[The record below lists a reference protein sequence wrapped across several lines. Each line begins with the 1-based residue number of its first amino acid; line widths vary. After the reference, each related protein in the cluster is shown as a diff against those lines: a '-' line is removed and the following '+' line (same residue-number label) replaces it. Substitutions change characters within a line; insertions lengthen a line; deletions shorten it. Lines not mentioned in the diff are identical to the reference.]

1 MLIIRNEQI
10 EAMSSYQVERFLT
23 DCLDFKKQFWPET
36 DSDLSAKELNEK
48 VRKIVSKADGYGIK
62 EEELVL
68 RFLNLEYA
76 LGPDFDSSGQYD
88 WVPGILADENINSLD
103 KIEQLEEKAEQ
114 VLSE

>member
-1 MLIIRNEQI
+1 MLIIRKEQI
-10 EAMSSYQVERFLT
+10 EIMSTYQVKRFIK
-23 DCLDFKKQFWPET
+23 DCIEFKKQFWPET
-36 DSDLSAKELNEK
+36 DIDLSEKELNEK
-48 VRKIVSKADGYGIK
+48 IRKIVSTADGYGIK

-76 LGPDFDSSGQYD
+76 LGPDFDSSGQHD

-103 KIEQLEEKAEQ
+103 KIEQLEGNVEQ